1 MVEGYDDLLAGNA
14 TELSGVTC
22 PDDETLVVK
31 LSSAYADFPFVAS
44 HPALAPVPECAESDV
59 KSFYLAPVGNGPFM
73 MDGKWEDGQ
82 EINLKKFD
90 DYYGDKAKID
100 EALDMFEEAGVSAV
114 LALRGDYIDG
124 EQLVGEFNHAS
135 DLVSYIR
142 SVKPDFKVFGACYP
156 EGHYQ
161 ADSLDQDIENL
172 KIKVDAGVTHLIS
185 QLFYDNEDFY
195 RFLDK
200 ARAAGITVPIEAGIM
215 PVRGAKSVR
224 RMAERNASRIPDRL
238 NTLLNKWGDDIQSL
252 RAAGILYASEQIA
265 DLVAHDVDGVHLYSM
280 NHPATTRRIWR
291 NAEPLFRGTQG

>member
-1 MVEGYDDLLAGNA
+1 M
-14 TELSGVTC
+14 
-22 PDDETLVVK
+22 
-31 LSSAYADFPFVAS
+31 
-44 HPALAPVPECAESDV
+44 
-59 KSFYLAPVGNGPFM
+59 
-73 MDGKWEDGQ
+73 
-82 EINLKKFD
+82 
-90 DYYGDKAKID
+90 
-100 EALDMFEEAGVSAV
+100 SAV

-238 NTLLNKWGDDIQSL
+238 NTLLNKWGDDIQSCVPP
-252 RAAGILYASEQIA
+252 ASST
-265 DLVAHDVDGVHLYSM
+265 LPSRS
-280 NHPATTRRIWR
+280 PTSWPTTWTASTCIR
-291 NAEPLFRGTQG
+291 

>member
-1 MVEGYDDLLAGNA
+1 MH
-14 TELSGVTC
+14 S
-22 PDDETLVVK
+22 PMFTLEV
-31 LSSAYADFPFVAS
+31 FP
-44 HPALAPVPECAESDV
+44 P
-59 KSFYLAPVGNGPFM
+59 KRNAPVGTIYDTL
-73 MDGKWEDGQ
+73 DGLEGLNPDF
-82 EINLKKFD
+82 ISVT
-90 DYYGDKAKID
+90 YGHGTHSDRTATARIAHTISKEYGIPAVAHLTALYSDKAKID

-265 DLVAHDVDGVHLYSM
+265 DLVAHDVDGVHPLYSM

>member
-1 MVEGYDDLLAGNA
+1 MR
-14 TELSGVTC
+14 LSTC
-22 PDDETLVVK
+22 SRK
-31 LSSAYADFPFVAS
+31 
-44 HPALAPVPECAESDV
+44 PAC
-59 KSFYLAPVGNGPFM
+59 
-73 MDGKWEDGQ
+73 
-82 EINLKKFD
+82 
-90 DYYGDKAKID
+90 
-100 EALDMFEEAGVSAV
+100 SAV

-142 SVKPDFKVFGACYP
+142 SVKPDFKVFWCLLTRKATIRLTRWTRT
-156 EGHYQ
+156 
-161 ADSLDQDIENL
+161 SENL

>member
-1 MVEGYDDLLAGNA
+1 MH
-14 TELSGVTC
+14 S
-22 PDDETLVVK
+22 PMFTLEV
-31 LSSAYADFPFVAS
+31 FP
-44 HPALAPVPECAESDV
+44 P
-59 KSFYLAPVGNGPFM
+59 KRNAPVGTIYDTL
-73 MDGKWEDGQ
+73 DGLEGLNPDF
-82 EINLKKFD
+82 ISVT
-90 DYYGDKAKID
+90 YGHGTHSDRTATARIAHTISKEYGIPAVAHLTALYSDKAKID

-114 LALRGDYIDG
+114 LALRGDYIEG

-200 ARAAGITVPIEAGIM
+200 ARAAGITVPITAGIM
-215 PVRGAKSVR
+215 PFMSKAQIQRMVFMCGASLPSPIIKLLARYEDDPASLR
-224 RMAERNASRIPDRL
+224 PHPASASDAPRSSEASRNRYDPRD
-238 NTLLNKWGDDIQSL
+238 TLRRPRKS
-252 RAAGILYASEQIA
+252 R
-265 DLVAHDVDGVHLYSM
+265 
-280 NHPATTRRIWR
+280 HPPT
-291 NAEPLFRGTQG
+291 PG

>member
-1 MVEGYDDLLAGNA
+1 MH
-14 TELSGVTC
+14 S
-22 PDDETLVVK
+22 PMFTLEV
-31 LSSAYADFPFVAS
+31 FP
-44 HPALAPVPECAESDV
+44 P
-59 KSFYLAPVGNGPFM
+59 KRNAPVGTIYDTL
-73 MDGKWEDGQ
+73 DGLEGLNPDF
-82 EINLKKFD
+82 ISVT
-90 DYYGDKAKID
+90 YGHGTHSDRTATARIAHTISKEYGIPAVAHLTALYSDKAKID

-195 RFLDK
+195 RFLYK
-200 ARAAGITVPIEAGIM
+200 ARAAGITGGHHAGAWSQVRASHGRAQRLAHPGQAQHPAEQVGGRHPVPACRRHPLRFRADRRPRGPRRGRRP
-215 PVRGAKSVR
+215 PVFDEPPRHHAPYLAQCGTVVPRYARLTHIAAR
-224 RMAERNASRIPDRL
+224 RISMR
-238 NTLLNKWGDDIQSL
+238 
-252 RAAGILYASEQIA
+252 RAA
-265 DLVAHDVDGVHLYSM
+265 
-280 NHPATTRRIWR
+280 R
-291 NAEPLFRGTQG
+291 